1 MINVLVPIMQS
12 THAISKSVMKDA
24 RKNILFVV
32 PYNPLLGSK
41 GAQGPKNVSQPLI
54 SLLSDAHDVTLIV
67 ISDDTSLDEGV
78 LSGAFPSVRRVH
90 VCRPLT
96 GWRRKLKRLYH
107 VLACLPASL
116 ADGYSLTL
124 RPLLRQYAPGS
135 DLVHFEYFTLAPSIQ
150 FAQTMRPVQ
159 LHCHDAYSL
168 YQLRVFEQARGLAE
182 KAKAWVRYTMFRRLE
197 HNLIARA
204 DVAMTVSPVDCDYLR
219 AAGLTNVHYLPA
231 AVQERQ
237 YEIPA
242 GRSIRPLE
250 LLCVVPATYH
260 QFQAEALRDFFRDDF
275 PALQRKFPG
284 KLPVTLFGKSAPRLQ
299 AELAPFIQ
307 VDAVGFVDD
316 YFSFLAERNWI
327 YFYPQRA
334 GAGLHTK
341 VRDAMAVRL
350 PVVGYAEIMNAF
362 QGKNW
367 TSYISCESPAAV
379 VAALEQLLENPELR
393 QVIGEGGNHL
403 LAERFSPNEVLRT
416 LDGFLIK

>member
-1 MINVLVPIMQS
+1 MRTEAVPLPMNH
-12 THAISKSVMKDA
+12 TRNH
-24 RKNILFVV
+24 ILFVV

-54 SLLSDAHDVTLIV
+54 TLLSDVHDVTLIV
-67 ISDDTSLDEGV
+67 LTDDMALDEHALARV
-78 LSGAFPSVRRVH
+78 FPNVRRAH
-90 VCRPLT
+90 VCRPLA
-96 GWRRKLKRLYH
+96 GRARKLKRLQY
-107 VLACLPASL
+107 VLGGLPASL
-116 ADGYSLTL
+116 ADGCSPTL
-124 RPLLRQYAPGS
+124 HSLLRQYAPDC
-135 DLVHFEYFTLAPSIQ
+135 DLVHFEYFTLAPSIR

-168 YQLRVFEQARGLAE
+168 YQLRILEQAHGLAE
-182 KAKAWVRYTMFRRLE
+182 KAKAWVRYSMFKRLE

-219 AAGLTNVHYLPA
+219 ASGLTNVRYLPA
-231 AVQERQ
+231 AVQERH

-242 GRSIRPLE
+242 GRSTRPLE

-260 QFQAEALRDFFRDDF
+260 HFQAEALRDFFRDDF

-307 VDAVGFVDD
+307 VDAVSYVED

-341 VRDAMAVRL
+341 VRDAMVVRL

-393 QVIGEGGNHL
+393 QAIGEGGNHL